1 MLALCVAFTR
11 VQPRILWAAL
21 SHPCCKTPFSIFT
34 PLRYAVMHFA
44 IWYYQIPTL
53 MTDKNDSLSAFDCTL
68 ALDNMLE
75 RGTNM
80 RRGSCHE
87 HHVFG
92 LGYMR
97 QISIR

>member
-1 MLALCVAFTR
+1 
-11 VQPRILWAAL
+11 
-21 SHPCCKTPFSIFT
+21 
-34 PLRYAVMHFA
+34 MHFA

-80 RRGSCHE
+80 RQGSCFE

-92 LGYMR
+92 LGCMR